1 MPRIFDNIEE
11 QLDEALRNT
20 LSASVTL
27 DTSVGYF
34 NVRGWSALADA
45 IDALP
50 EGSPKVRLLI
60 GMAERPDQE
69 LRQRLRVLG
78 GDRPMDLQTADRLR
92 STVMQDLR
100 SQLVWGLPTARD
112 EATIRQLRRQLEE
125 GDVSVRLHLRHS
137 LHGKLYLCHRD
148 DHDNPRTGYVGSSN
162 LTFSGLVKQGELN
175 VDVLDHDAT
184 EKLRKWFEDRWKDQ
198 FSVDVTDLLIELLD
212 GSWASEFPLDP
223 YLVYLKM
230 AYHLSREARDGL
242 LEYGLPESMASQLLD
257 YQAAAVKVATR
268 ILLRRGG
275 VMIGDVVGMGKT
287 IVATAIARFLRC
299 FEHRYQ

>member
-20 LSASVTL
+20 LAASVTL

-92 STVMQDLR
+92 STVMQDLH

-112 EATIRQLRRQLEE
+112 EATIRQLRRQAQCGGVQAAHVSRQPRPQHLLHFKPGAAKRVWGKSSWSNLGRQHKIARSLTKQSRTRSGDFAGYPLEL
-125 GDVSVRLHLRHS
+125 SYQQLRTAS
-137 LHGKLYLCHRD
+137 FGLHGR
-148 DHDNPRTGYVGSSN
+148 
-162 LTFSGLVKQGELN
+162 Q
-175 VDVLDHDAT
+175 
-184 EKLRKWFEDRWKDQ
+184 Q
-198 FSVDVTDLLIELLD
+198 
-212 GSWASEFPLDP
+212 
-223 YLVYLKM
+223 
-230 AYHLSREARDGL
+230 
-242 LEYGLPESMASQLLD
+242 
-257 YQAAAVKVATR
+257 
-268 ILLRRGG
+268 
-275 VMIGDVVGMGKT
+275 
-287 IVATAIARFLRC
+287 
-299 FEHRYQ
+299 